1 LNGFISAIH
10 KSNEEQRKF
19 LNTKGSMA
27 FRLDC
32 MMGLYRAASTQ
43 VVFGAAELVSS
54 CPQPPTQFDPPVS
67 CTSTTARASEFPML
81 SSNAGHTRMSI
92 DVRGWLSL
100 VGLQILDT

>member
-10 KSNEEQRKF
+10 KSNEEQKKF

-27 FRLDC
+27 FKRDC
-32 MMGLYRAASTQ
+32 MMGLYIATSTQ

-54 CPQPPTQFDPPVS
+54 CPQPPTSSIHSS
-67 CTSTTARASEFPML
+67 CLVNIDYCCEFSML
-81 SSNAGHTRMSI
+81 ALDAGHVRMSI